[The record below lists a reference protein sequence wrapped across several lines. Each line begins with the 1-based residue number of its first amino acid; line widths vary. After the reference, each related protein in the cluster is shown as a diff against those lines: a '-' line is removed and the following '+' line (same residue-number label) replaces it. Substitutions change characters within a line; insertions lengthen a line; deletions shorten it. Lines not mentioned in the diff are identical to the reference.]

1 MRFST
6 YTLLTG
12 FGILALAAP
21 LTLLGGESSATSS
34 SPSSS
39 FSSTSLAAESERAIV
54 RSQENLLKARSLM
67 RQAREKQ
74 AQKNLKGA
82 YEDASEAIALAPSG
96 EAAKS
101 ERAALVAD
109 YTSISLAYARQ
120 LINDGVFTD
129 SIAER
134 NGILDNSGRPL
145 SAESITKSILDPS
158 INPGSK
164 EAVGLLSNLEQPE
177 IFNKTVTPKSA
188 AQRDEVIRLL
198 REAAGLAQSGRN
210 ELALKKYEEVLLIDP
225 YNTAARKGMEEI
237 HNTTIQYANEAY
249 NETRGRMLW
258 QVEKAWE
265 RPPHKSRQG
274 RSTETAGR
282 QQDLRGTDQII
293 AKLNTIIIPKID
305 LSDSPISEA
314 IEYLKQKSVE
324 QDPNKKGVNIFLK
337 LGALSAPAESASPA
351 IPGTA
356 APTGPGSIPT
366 STASP
371 ASPTAEPHITLALSH
386 VPLYVA
392 LDYISKLSNLKLKID
407 PYAVSLV
414 PLSEPTDIL
423 VTKEYQV
430 PPTFIPP
437 KAMDGGTTLP
447 QAGGGVGDPN
457 KARIAQRQEA
467 KEYLISQ
474 GVDFPTGASANYL
487 ASGSKLV
494 VRNTRDNIDVIDSL
508 VDAAMGVAPSQI
520 DIQTKFLEI
529 NQNNLQE
536 LGFSWLLGPFSIG
549 GGVYG
554 SGGGNSAAATS
565 ANFPFGNPM
574 AGGAPMSPVGA
585 LRSGDQAIS
594 GNSIDALLAGRV
606 GITDTVAPGT
616 FSIAGVFSDP
626 QFQLVIRALNQKKGI
641 DLMAAP
647 KVTTKSGVKATVK
660 IVNEFI
666 YPRQYT
672 PPQFQQAQGGQQ
684 GGAAVINP
692 LTLPPPTVTPAFP
705 TDFTKQD
712 LGVVLEAKPTIGPDG
727 YTIDLELNPKVT
739 DFDGFINYGSPINGV
754 GYKEGLYI
762 DPLLG
767 IPQLALIPTSQTLTT
782 NTINQPV
789 FSVREV
795 NTFVTVWDGQT
806 VALGGL
812 IREDVQK
819 VQDKVPF
826 LGDIPLAG
834 RLFRS
839 DADQKIKKNL
849 VIFVTPRILDAE
861 GQPRRSDSEET
872 EIVKPLGLPQ
882 DLPQPTIS
890 SPTIRSK

>member
-1 MRFST
+1 
-6 YTLLTG
+6 
-12 FGILALAAP
+12 
-21 LTLLGGESSATSS
+21 
-34 SPSSS
+34 
-39 FSSTSLAAESERAIV
+39 
-54 RSQENLLKARSLM
+54 M

-74 AQKNLKGA
+74 SQKNLKGA
-82 YEDASEAIALAPSG
+82 YEDASEAIAIAPSG

-101 ERAALVAD
+101 EHSALVAD
-109 YTSISLAYARQ
+109 YTSISLSYARQ

-134 NGILDNSGRPL
+134 NGIIDTSGRPL
-145 SAESITKSILDPS
+145 SAESITKLILDPS
-158 INPGSK
+158 INPGSR
-164 EAVGLLSNLEQPE
+164 EAVRLLSNLEQPE
-177 IFNKTVTPKSA
+177 VFNKTVTPKSA
-188 AQRDEVIRLL
+188 AQRDEVVRLL
-198 REAAGLAQSGRN
+198 RESAGLTQSGRN
-210 ELALKKYEEVLLIDP
+210 ELALKKYEEILLIDP
-225 YNTAARKGMEEI
+225 YNTAARKGMEGI

-265 RPPHKSRQG
+265 RPPHKSKQG

-282 QQDLRGTDQII
+282 QQDLRGTDQIV

-337 LGALSAPAESASPA
+337 LGALSAPAESSSPA

-366 STASP
+366 SPASL
-371 ASPTAEPHITLALSH
+371 ASPTAEPHITLALTH

-407 PYAVSLV
+407 PYAVSIV

-437 KAMDGGTTLP
+437 KPLDSGANLP
-447 QAGGGVGDPN
+447 QAGASGVGDPN

-474 GVDFPTGASANYL
+474 GVDFPAGASANYL

-508 VDAAMGVAPSQI
+508 VDAAMGVAPAQV

-536 LGFSWLLGPFSIG
+536 LGFDWLLGPFSIG

-554 SGGGNSAAATS
+554 AGGGDIATGAAY
-565 ANFPFGNPM
+565 PFGNPM
-574 AGGAPMSPVGA
+574 AGGAAMNSVGGTS
-585 LRSGDQAIS
+585 LRSGGEAIS
-594 GNSIDALLAGRV
+594 GNSIDSLLAAPNAGFFSANPQIAR
-606 GITDTVAPGT
+606 GANRAAPGI

-660 IVNEFI
+660 IINEFI
-666 YPRQYT
+666 YPKAYD
-672 PPQFQQAQGGQQ
+672 PPQIPQSTQNQNQIVVGGQQ
-684 GGAAVINP
+684 NNQS
-692 LTLPPPTVTPAFP
+692 PPTITPSFP
-705 TDFTKQD
+705 RDFTKQD

-727 YTIDLELNPKVT
+727 YTIDLELNPRVT
-739 DFDGFINYGSPINGV
+739 DFDGFINYGSPINAAGSTSS
-754 GYKEGLYI
+754 I
-762 DPLLG
+762 TALG
-767 IPQLALIPTSQTLTT
+767 ILRVPISQTLTT
-782 NTINQPV
+782 NSIKQPV
-789 FSVREV
+789 FSIREV

-819 VQDKVPF
+819 VQDKVPL

-861 GQPRRSDSEET
+861 GQPRRSDSEEM
-872 EIVKPLGLPQ
+872 EIVKPLGLPE